1 MIGKYGIVMNIH
13 QWIYRICP
21 WRNSIHDLL

>member
-1 MIGKYGIVMNIH
+1 MNIH

-21 WRNSIHDLL
+21 WRN